1 MRCSIKINN
10 NLYHYDSSG
19 FIDLSIPLNF
29 DGDQPNF
36 FGVEKATAV
45 SYKSGNIIGDT
56 KQSGGCNFD
65 LLTLIPHCNGT
76 HTECVGHIVNDNIS
90 VHSIISDV
98 VIPATLITVQPH
110 NGIIHD
116 EQITV
121 ESGFNAGLILRSLP
135 NDDSKCSRMYDS
147 DHLPPY
153 FSEEAMKKL
162 NVLGV
167 HHLLVD
173 MPTIDPA
180 DDNGRLVNHHLF
192 WGVDKDKHDL
202 DGNPPSSKTITE
214 MIYIPNDVADDRYL
228 LQIQVTNFVSD
239 AAPSRPVIFPIEM

>member
-1 MRCSIKINN
+1 
-10 NLYHYDSSG
+10 
-19 FIDLSIPLNF
+19 
-29 DGDQPNF
+29 
-36 FGVEKATAV
+36 
-45 SYKSGNIIGDT
+45 
-56 KQSGGCNFD
+56 
-65 LLTLIPHCNGT
+65 
-76 HTECVGHIVNDNIS
+76 
-90 VHSIISDV
+90 
-98 VIPATLITVQPH
+98 
-110 NGIIHD
+110 
-116 EQITV
+116 
-121 ESGFNAGLILRSLP
+121 
-135 NDDSKCSRMYDS
+135 MYDY

-214 MIYIPNDVADDRYL
+214 MIYVPNDVADDRYL